1 MTMKPAAVSCSP
13 SAVSSTSDEVSPWC
27 TQRPASPT
35 DPATTSTNA
44 ATSWSVT
51 FSRSFTASTVNE
63 ARSRISAASSDD
75 TTPSCSSASIA
86 ASSTS
91 SQVSSF
97 RCSDQTAPI
106 SGRV

>member
-1 MTMKPAAVSCSP
+1 M
-13 SAVSSTSDEVSPWC
+13 SSTSEDVRPWW

-35 DPATTSTNA
+35 DSATTSTNA

-51 FSRSFTASTVNE
+51 SLALADGLGGERGPLAHQRGVLGRHHARSARAST
-63 ARSRISAASSDD
+63 
-75 TTPSCSSASIA
+75 T

-91 SQVSSF
+91 SQVSSL
-97 RCSDQTAPI
+97 RCSDHSDRI